1 MCWCTVLLKAV
12 HSFVLDVSTSLPES
26 IGGPGGYVGKS
37 IPLAS
42 IRKHVY
48 VILLRLIIK
57 T

>member
-42 IRKHVY
+42 IRKRVY